1 MRQMEA
7 DLGTTLDWVAVNH
20 HHTGHPHVHVIVRGK
35 DDLGENLVINGD
47 YLANGIRER
56 ASELTTLELGPVTE
70 IEQTRKL
77 SAEIDQDRFTRIDR
91 AMVEEADDRFLDL
104 RQEPAEPRRQFAD
117 IAPHLTCDQ
126 LCAYWFENDSH
137 LDHDLL
143 DQLAAFRAQGYA
155 LHLAT
160 VQEHE
165 RAAYLWNDMGLKDR
179 FDAIHY
185 AADLGHAKP
194 ADGFYAAIEA
204 RTGYAPGELFFIDDK
219 VANVQAAQARGWK
232 AALWTGRERLA
243 DLMAGA

>member
-1 MRQMEA
+1 MVDVDGVIVVHPDPAGWAVHLER
-7 DLGTTLDWVAVNH
+7 DLGLSKARLQEAFFAPHFDDVVHGRAV
-20 HHTGHPHVHVIVRGK
+20 
-35 DDLGENLVINGD
+35 L
-47 YLANGIRER
+47 RER
-56 ASELTTLELGPVTE
+56 LAPV
-70 IEQTRKL
+70 L
-77 SAEIDQDRFTRIDR
+77 AE
-91 AMVEEADDRFLDL
+91 
-104 RQEPAEPRRQFAD
+104 

-143 DQLAAFRAQGYA
+143 DQLAALGAQGYA

-165 RAAYLWNDMGLKDR
+165 RAAYLWNEMGLKDR

-204 RTGYAPGELFFIDDK
+204 RTNYAPGDLFFIDDK
-219 VANVQAAQARGWK
+219 AANVEAAQARGWR

-243 DLMAGA
+243 DLMARA

>member
-1 MRQMEA
+1 MKALMVDVDGVIVVHPDPAGWSTNLKR
-7 DLGTTLDWVAVNH
+7 DLGLAIELLQEKFFAPNFHDI
-20 HHTGHPHVHVIVRGK
+20 VHGRAA
-35 DDLGENLVINGD
+35 L
-47 YLANGIRER
+47 RER
-56 ASELTTLELGPVTE
+56 LAPV
-70 IEQTRKL
+70 L
-77 SAEIDQDRFTRIDR
+77 
-91 AMVEEADDRFLDL
+91 
-104 RQEPAEPRRQFAD
+104 AD

-143 DQLAAFRAQGYA
+143 DQLAAFRARGYA

-204 RTGYAPGELFFIDDK
+204 RTGYAPSDLFFIDDK
-219 VANVQAAQARGWK
+219 AANVLAAQARGWK
-232 AALWTGRERLA
+232 AAVWTGQDRLA
-243 DLMAGA
+243 DLIARA

>member
-1 MRQMEA
+1 MKALMVDVDGVVVVHPDPAGWSTNLKR
-7 DLGTTLDWVAVNH
+7 DLGLAIELLQEKFFAPNFHDI
-20 HHTGHPHVHVIVRGK
+20 VHGRAALR
-35 DDLGENLVINGD
+35 DR
-47 YLANGIRER
+47 LAPV
-56 ASELTTLELGPVTE
+56 LTE
-70 IEQTRKL
+70 
-77 SAEIDQDRFTRIDR
+77 
-91 AMVEEADDRFLDL
+91 
-104 RQEPAEPRRQFAD
+104 
-117 IAPHLTCDQ
+117 IAPHLSCDQ

-143 DQLAAFRAQGYA
+143 DQLAAFRARGYA

-204 RTGYAPGELFFIDDK
+204 RTGYAPSDLFFIDDK
-219 VANVQAAQARGWK
+219 AANVLAAQARGWK
-232 AALWTGRERLA
+232 AAVWTGQDRLA
-243 DLMAGA
+243 DLIARA

>member
-1 MRQMEA
+1 MKALMVDVDGVIVVHPDPAGWSTNLKR
-7 DLGTTLDWVAVNH
+7 DLGLAIELLQEKFFAPNFHDI
-20 HHTGHPHVHVIVRGK
+20 VHGRAA
-35 DDLGENLVINGD
+35 L
-47 YLANGIRER
+47 RER
-56 ASELTTLELGPVTE
+56 LAPV
-70 IEQTRKL
+70 L
-77 SAEIDQDRFTRIDR
+77 
-91 AMVEEADDRFLDL
+91 
-104 RQEPAEPRRQFAD
+104 AD

-143 DQLAAFRAQGYA
+143 DQLAAFRARGYA

-204 RTGYAPGELFFIDDK
+204 RTGYAPSDLFFIDDK
-219 VANVQAAQARGWK
+219 AANVLAAQARGWK
-232 AALWTGRERLA
+232 AAVWTGQDRLA
-243 DLMAGA
+243 DLIAGA

>member
-1 MRQMEA
+1 MKALMVDVDGVVVVHPDPAGWSTNLKR
-7 DLGTTLDWVAVNH
+7 DLGLAIELLQEKFFTPNFHDI
-20 HHTGHPHVHVIVRGK
+20 VHGRAA
-35 DDLGENLVINGD
+35 L
-47 YLANGIRER
+47 RER
-56 ASELTTLELGPVTE
+56 LAPV
-70 IEQTRKL
+70 L
-77 SAEIDQDRFTRIDR
+77 
-91 AMVEEADDRFLDL
+91 
-104 RQEPAEPRRQFAD
+104 AD

-143 DQLAAFRAQGYA
+143 DQLAAFRARGYA

-204 RTGYAPGELFFIDDK
+204 RTGYAPGDLFFIDDK
-219 VANVQAAQARGWK
+219 AANVLAAQARGWK
-232 AALWTGRERLA
+232 AAVWTGQDRLA
-243 DLMAGA
+243 DLIARA

>member
-1 MRQMEA
+1 MKALMVDVDGVIVVHPDPAGWSTNLKR
-7 DLGTTLDWVAVNH
+7 DLGLAIELLQEKFFAPNFHDI
-20 HHTGHPHVHVIVRGK
+20 VHGRAA
-35 DDLGENLVINGD
+35 L
-47 YLANGIRER
+47 RER
-56 ASELTTLELGPVTE
+56 LAPV
-70 IEQTRKL
+70 L
-77 SAEIDQDRFTRIDR
+77 
-91 AMVEEADDRFLDL
+91 
-104 RQEPAEPRRQFAD
+104 AD

-143 DQLAAFRAQGYA
+143 DQLAAFRARGYA

-204 RTGYAPGELFFIDDK
+204 RTGYSPSDLFFIDDK
-219 VANVQAAQARGWK
+219 AANVLAAQARGWK
-232 AALWTGRERLA
+232 AAVWTGQDRLA
-243 DLMAGA
+243 DLIARA